1 LNALLISYG
10 YIVPPVLGFFI
21 LTFIFLVSIL
31 RSEKKETIILF
42 AGICFLGAI
51 MNADVALVNIVSD
64 KVLALQIDR
73 WTYLLFVFSLPLYIR
88 FVHSFLG
95 IIHRKWIE
103 GIAYVFS
110 IVLLFFI
117 PTDLFIGGF
126 HHYTFGIIAK
136 AGPVFNVFSA
146 GVGFTVF
153 YCLWVLLKGLKTAA
167 DNHEK
172 NRIKYLIGGM
182 GITAL
187 VLAMNILPVSGID
200 MYPMGNFSFLPAI
213 FLAFGV
219 LKYDLFD
226 MGAMIRRGTNYFM
239 LTGVLTLFY
248 IFIIYLFNALFMT
261 SERGHSLLLP
271 FMMALLIVLFFNPL
285 RDRVQKAIDNLFYRG
300 KYDYQKLLE
309 EISRDMASFLRFDQ
323 IRDLLLDRISS
334 VLQLSR
340 IDLLMLKE
348 EDNRYL
354 SYNAGDEEVECD
366 TAHVFDHNHPVVR
379 FLEQSEE
386 PLDKAAVYRQLHSLP
401 DELSQVLAL
410 FENLGAV
417 LLIPLLSRHRL
428 LGLIVLGQKKSG
440 ELFVNEDR
448 QLLMT
453 IANQS
458 VTAIEHAWAYEKI
471 SFMNLE
477 LERKVEERTADLRR
491 TLEEKERTQEQLI
504 RSESL
509 AAIGQLVAGAAHEL
523 NNPLSSAYSLTQTTV
538 ETVASWDDVKGELR
552 NEVLDDLD
560 FSLREMRRASDIVRS
575 LLDLSRQ
582 TQTYEESVNIHA
594 VIDNALRV
602 LHNQYRKD
610 PVIIEKNYEEDL
622 PNVQGNFANLGQ
634 VFINMIKNAIQA
646 LPDRRGRITL
656 TTRYDREAEKVV
668 VQCRDTGIGIPSVHL
683 KEIFNPFF
691 TTKTVGEGTGL
702 GLYISHEI
710 IKKHG
715 GAIQVESE
723 VGKGTVFY
731 IEIPRNRE

>member
-1 LNALLISYG
+1 MNTLLISYG
-10 YIVPPVLGFFI
+10 AIVPPVLGFFV
-21 LTFIFLVSIL
+21 LTFIFLIAVL
-31 RSEKKETIILF
+31 RAEKNQTNILF

-51 MNADVALVNIVSD
+51 MNADVALVNLISD
-64 KVLALQIDR
+64 KILALQIDR
-73 WTYLLFVFSLPLYIR
+73 WTYHLFVFSLPLYIR

-95 IIHRKWIE
+95 IGHRKWIE
-103 GIAYVFS
+103 GIAYLFS
-110 IVLLFFI
+110 LSLLFFI
-117 PTDLFIGGF
+117 SSDLFIAGF
-126 HHYTFGIIAK
+126 HHYSFGTIAK
-136 AGPVFNVFSA
+136 AGPVFHVFSA

-153 YCLWVLLKGLKTAA
+153 YCLVVLLKGLKSAD
-167 DNHEK
+167 DNHQK

-187 VLAMNILPVSGID
+187 VLALNILPVSGID

-226 MGAMIRRGTNYFM
+226 MGAMIRQGTSYFI
-239 LTGVLTLFY
+239 LTGVLTLVY
-248 IFIIYLFNALFMT
+248 IFFIYLFNALFLA
-261 SERGHSLLLP
+261 SGGGHSLLPP
-271 FMMALLIVLFFNPL
+271 FLMALLIVLFFNPL
-285 RDRVQKAIDNLFYRG
+285 RDRVQKTIDNLFYRG

-309 EISRDMASFLRFDQ
+309 EISRDMASLLKFDQ
-323 IRDLLLDRISS
+323 IRDLLLERTSS

-340 IDLLMLKE
+340 VDLLMLNAAGNGYFYQHADNLCE
-348 EDNRYL
+348 EISED
-354 SYNAGDEEVECD
+354 G
-366 TAHVFDHNHPVVR
+366 FDRNHPIVH
-379 FLEQSEE
+379 FLEICRE
-386 PLDKAAVYRQLHSLP
+386 PLDKAAVHRQLHSLP
-401 DELSQVLAL
+401 ERQTEVITL
-410 FENLGAV
+410 FDRLHAV
-417 LLIPLLSRHRL
+417 LIIPLLSRNRL
-428 LGLIVLGQKKSG
+428 LGVMALGQRKSG
-440 ELFVNEDR
+440 ELFVEEDR

-458 VTAIEHAWAYEKI
+458 VTAMEHAWAYEKI
-471 SFMNLE
+471 SMMNLE

-491 TLEEKERTQEQLI
+491 VLEEKERTQVQLI

-538 ETVASWDDVKGELR
+538 ETIGSWENVKIELR

-560 FSLREMRRASDIVRS
+560 FSLREMRRARDIVRS

-582 TQTYEESVNIHA
+582 TQNYVESVNISA

-602 LHNQYRKD
+602 LHNQYKKD
-610 PVIIEKNYEEDL
+610 PIVIERNYEEDL

-634 VFINMIKNAIQA
+634 VFINMIKNAIEA
-646 LPDRRGRITL
+646 LPDRRGTISL
-656 TTRYDREAEKVV
+656 TTRYDRLADKVI
-668 VQCRDTGIGIPSVHL
+668 VQCRDTGAGISSDQL

-691 TTKTVGEGTGL
+691 TTKPVGKGTGL

-710 IKKHG
+710 IKKHEG
-715 GAIQVESE
+715 SIRVESE
-723 VGKGTVFY
+723 KGKGTIFN

>member
-1 LNALLISYG
+1 LNVLLMSYG
-10 YIVPPVLGFFI
+10 YIVPPVLGFFV
-21 LTFIFLVSIL
+21 LTFIFLISVL
-31 RSEKKETIILF
+31 RAEKKQTNILF

-51 MNADVALVNIVSD
+51 MNADVALVNVISD

-73 WTYLLFVFSLPLYIR
+73 WTYLFFVFSLPVYIR
-88 FVHSFLG
+88 FVHSFLQIG
-95 IIHRKWIE
+95 QRKWIE
-103 GIAYVFS
+103 GIVYVFS
-110 IVLLFFI
+110 LALLFFI

-126 HHYTFGIIAK
+126 HYYSFGTIAK
-136 AGPVFNVFSA
+136 AGPFFHVFSA

-153 YCLWVLLKGLKTAA
+153 YCLWVLLQGLKIAA
-167 DNHEK
+167 DNHQK

-226 MGAMIRRGTNYFM
+226 MGVMIRQGTNYFI
-239 LTGVLTLFY
+239 LTGVLSLFY

-261 SERGHSLLLP
+261 SGRGHSLLLP
-271 FMMALLIVLFFNPL
+271 FLMALLIVLFFNPL

-309 EISRDMASFLRFDQ
+309 EISRDMASLQRFNQ
-323 IRDLLLDRISS
+323 IRDLLLERISS

-340 IDLLMLKE
+340 IDLLMLNE
-348 EDNRYL
+348 EGKRYN
-354 SYNAGDEEVECD
+354 SYNAGNEEVEGD
-366 TAHVFDHNHPVVR
+366 ATHGFNRDHPVVL
-379 FLEQSEE
+379 FLEKSEE
-386 PLDKAAVYRQLHSLP
+386 PLDKAAVYRQLHSLS
-401 DELSQVLAL
+401 DERNRVLSL
-410 FENLGAV
+410 FESLDAV

-428 LGLIVLGQKKSG
+428 LGLIALGQRKSG
-440 ELFVNEDR
+440 ELFVDEDR

-458 VTAIEHAWAYEKI
+458 VTAMEHAWAYEKI

-477 LERKVEERTADLRR
+477 LERKVEERTADLQRA
-491 TLEEKERTQEQLI
+491 LKEKERTQEQLI

-538 ETVASWDDVKGELR
+538 ETIASWDNVKDEMK

-560 FSLREMRRASDIVRS
+560 FSLREMRRAGDIVRS

-582 TQTYEESVNIHA
+582 TQTYEESVNIHG
-594 VIDNALRV
+594 VLDNALRV
-602 LHNQYRKD
+602 LHNQYKKD
-610 PVIIEKNYEEDL
+610 PVIIEKEYEEDL
-622 PNVQGNFANLGQ
+622 PNVRGNFANLGQ
-634 VFINMIKNAIQA
+634 VFINMLKNAIQA
-646 LPDRRGRITL
+646 LPDHRGTITL
-656 TTRYDREAEKVV
+656 TTRYDQKADKVV
-668 VQCRDTGIGIPSVHL
+668 VQCRDTGMGIPSIHL

-691 TTKTVGEGTGL
+691 TTKAVGEGTGL

-715 GAIQVESE
+715 GAIRVES
-723 VGKGTVFY
+723 VLGKGTVFY
-731 IEIPRNRE
+731 TEIPRNRE